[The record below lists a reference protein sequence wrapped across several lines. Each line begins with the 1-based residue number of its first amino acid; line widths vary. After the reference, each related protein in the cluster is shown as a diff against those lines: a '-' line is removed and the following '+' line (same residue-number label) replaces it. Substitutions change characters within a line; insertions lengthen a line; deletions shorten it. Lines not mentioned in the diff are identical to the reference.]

1 METGQSPAVDLDQ
14 LGLAL
19 RAVVLRARATVAEA
33 AAAGSLPRRRCGAGD
48 GLEADGSGAAQRRR
62 KAAQEAEGVRV
73 PRAREQ
79 LGRSCALHDPP
90 RVQDGDPRAEA
101 GRGAQVVGREQ
112 DGYAALLPEAAE
124 QIEDARL
131 PDRIQGAGRVARA
144 EGPRPAGR

>member
-73 PRAREQ
+73 PRTREQ
-79 LGRSCALHDPP
+79 LGRSRALDDPP
-90 RVQDGDPRAEA
+90 RVPDGDPRAEA
-101 GRGAQVVGREQ
+101 GRGAPGGGREQ
-112 DGYAALLPEAAE
+112 EGYAALLPEGAG
-124 QIEDARL
+124 QIEGAGLHARL
-131 PDRIQGAGRVARA
+131 PRAG
-144 EGPRPAGR
+144 